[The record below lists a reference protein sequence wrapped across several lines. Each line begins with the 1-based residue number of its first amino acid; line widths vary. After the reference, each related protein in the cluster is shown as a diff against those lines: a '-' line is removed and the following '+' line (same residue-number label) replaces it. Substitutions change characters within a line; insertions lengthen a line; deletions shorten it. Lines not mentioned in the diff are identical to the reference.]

1 MLGVKRYTLRRC
13 EVKEVEGYMSVTT
26 VTDTM
31 YVLRKYTSRNETEN
45 AIKTLFLFV
54 GIICV
59 TKSDILT
66 AFGYGW
72 KDFEDSLQAAC
83 AVRNKLDYIVTRNV
97 KDFETSVVSVI
108 TPDDMLNLLRRQK
121 FQS

>member
-1 MLGVKRYTLRRC
+1 
-13 EVKEVEGYMSVTT
+13 MSVTT